1 MVTLELVLETKEG
14 PYPMYAHFQLAPLR
28 IRLEG
33 TCPWIVNPYG
43 RWEEVELFGIS
54 EELQHVS
61 ESVRMKIKKDL
72 LLVWWY
78 ATPFG
83 FCPLSEWRK
92 ALEEL
97 ASSPARR
104 TRHSRWPRRRSGSP

>member
-14 PYPMYAHFQLAPLR
+14 PCAMFAHFLTDPLR
-28 IRLEG
+28 VRLEG

-43 RWEEVELFGIS
+43 RWEEVKTLEVSS
-54 EELQHVS
+54 ETVPVS
-61 ESVRMKIKKDL
+61 ESARMKIKGDL

-92 ALEEL
+92 ALESL
-97 ASSPARR
+97 ARP
-104 TRHSRWPRRRSGSP
+104 